1 MVMSPSWVAGWCTMS
16 SQRRMYVGLQW
27 HIRKMGLVC
36 YPLTLR
42 PSPWSES
49 LDKPLIQ
56 CVTVCD
62 ATHWYAV
69 RSLPPQWSR
78 YCTKLHMKRNA
89 EKTIII
95 IDNASIF
102 GKTRFLCTS
111 VMNGSHWQHHLRCV
125 EWHDNPNVTI
135 IICCVVSFQNLYKI
149 LGVSWMKFFICI
161 FVCYVMCCNIQPRRM
176 YAVT

>member
-95 IDNASIF
+95 IICPIAIAYSMGQIIKSVCVCRSVCLSVCVCPSASTLTVAF
-102 GKTRFLCTS
+102 LDRFSQKLAQT
-111 VMNGSHWQHHLRCV
+111 
-125 EWHDNPNVTI
+125 
-135 IICCVVSFQNLYKI
+135 
-149 LGVSWMKFFICI
+149 
-161 FVCYVMCCNIQPRRM
+161 
-176 YAVT
+176 